1 MDFMNQPVFEY
12 LVQYAYQPGWVY
24 TAVVLLMVASSFG
37 LPLPEEI
44 TLLSLGWLAFMGS
57 RPDLFPPPASG
68 GEPINV
74 YTACTV
80 AFVAII
86 ASDFAIFNMG
96 RIWGRKILYHEKI
109 QKVIKRES
117 LQKVESWTKKYGVF
131 AAFIFRFTPGLRFPG
146 HLACGSMG
154 MSPVKFLAV
163 DFFAAGISVPTQIY
177 LLATYGEPILRALQ
191 EAKFIFFGI
200 IGVLILVVLI
210 LKWTKKTP
218 QTS

>member
-1 MDFMNQPVFEY
+1 
-12 LVQYAYQPGWVY
+12 
-24 TAVVLLMVASSFG
+24 
-37 LPLPEEI
+37 
-44 TLLSLGWLAFMGS
+44 
-57 RPDLFPPPASG
+57 
-68 GEPINV
+68 
-74 YTACTV
+74 
-80 AFVAII
+80 
-86 ASDFAIFNMG
+86 
-96 RIWGRKILYHEKI
+96 
-109 QKVIKRES
+109 
-117 LQKVESWTKKYGVF
+117 
-131 AAFIFRFTPGLRFPG
+131 